1 MPDNH
6 PYSSIRSSSR
16 FGAAALGLM
25 TLCMLAVSAPAALVR
40 ISNTT
45 SDDES
50 GAINGGYA
58 FVNESGLFLQDPPA
72 KIFIGGFDGQ
82 FTSIPAITQ
91 AFSNNFATLA
101 SNFDSI
107 ADVTLETDVVGGIQG
122 IHDSATSGG
131 DPTSV
136 EGRAVAVWIS
146 TTGDYTQA
154 SGEHLIYVTTGLFD
168 LDPPPPFPEE
178 SYSVLLRPSSDGGN
192 GTLAVGGFS
201 NYFNDFG
208 FGAGNQG
215 AFNTVAIPEPGSVLL
230 LTLAGAAGFVFYRR
244 KHARGSGV
252 RG

>member
-25 TLCMLAVSAPAALVR
+25 TLCLLAVSAPAALVR

-45 SDDES
+45 SDSES

-58 FVNESGLFLQDPPA
+58 FVNESGSFLQDPPA

-107 ADVTLETDVVGGIQG
+107 ADVTLETDDVGGVAG
-122 IHDSATSGG
+122 LHDSATSGVSS
-131 DPTSV
+131 SV
-136 EGRAVAVWIS
+136 EGRKVAIWIS
-146 TTGDYTQA
+146 TTGNYTQA
-154 SGEHLIYVTTGLFD
+154 SGEHLIYVTNFD
-168 LDPPPPFPEE
+168 FIPDGPPPVPEE
-178 SYSVLLRPSSDGGN
+178 NYSVFLRPFSDGGN
-192 GTLAVGGFS
+192 GTLAVGGF
-201 NYFNDFG
+201 NQYFFDFNQ
-208 FGAGNQG
+208 GAGNQG